1 MLSIMYKN
9 KKCCEPIKGKLIE
22 WFTVLT
28 GLGEGAYYHLQY
40 LIYSQTLSLN
50 YVWWLFIDTW
60 KHANEYEIYWW
71 HYCNIVDIYDSQLM
85 NYIKHVTNGVNIRV
99 LAWMVNLL
107 KMLVNL
113 SFLLGISTC
122 WN

>member
-40 LIYSQTLSLN
+40 LIYSQTLSLKKSK
-50 YVWWLFIDTW
+50 LCLMTF
-60 KHANEYEIYWW
+60 YW
-71 HYCNIVDIYDSQLM
+71 HM
-85 NYIKHVTNGVNIRV
+85 K
-99 LAWMVNLL
+99 
-107 KMLVNL
+107 
-113 SFLLGISTC
+113 TC
-122 WN
+122 